1 MRNKATRTN
10 EWEREHFGGS
20 PLDPFESS
28 KGYSTDGGA
37 AFCFGGGTPDV
48 TCWRAFLFAEGF
60 LEATTNVYGLT
71 LANRGAQR
79 RTRPALF
86 LVEGWGTRPQQRGR
100 SFHDFP
106 RCGLETAGFTVM
118 SQLLKKHSHAC
129 GAKGRRRTPFPACR
143 FLWSFR
149 LQQRNRVV
157 AL

>member
-37 AFCFGGGTPDV
+37 AV
-48 TCWRAFLFAEGF
+48 TQRVTTSCLLFWWWDSGLFKCWRAFLFAEG
-60 LEATTNVYGLT
+60 LT
-71 LANRGAQR
+71 LANRGSY

>member
-20 PLDPFESS
+20 PLDPFESA

-37 AFCFGGGTPDV
+37 AFCFGGGTPD
-48 TCWRAFLFAEGF
+48 CWRAFLFAEG
-60 LEATTNVYGLT
+60 LT
-71 LANRGAQR
+71 LANRGSY

>member
-1 MRNKATRTN
+1 MVVPWTPSKVPKDTRRTV
-10 EWEREHFGGS
+10 G
-20 PLDPFESS
+20 PPFVLVV
-28 KGYSTDGGA
+28 GLR
-37 AFCFGGGTPDV
+37 

-118 SQLLKKHSHAC
+118 SQLLKKRSHAC

-149 LQQRNRVV
+149 LQQRNRDV